1 MSVQRDTSCSP
12 TAEGRNIPLN
22 IPSWRKQQAKDDD
35 DDDGEEDG
43 RQPHP
48 EVVQGVAGVPRVVDE
63 AVASIVSLRQ
73 WHAQLGVNV
82 LHELSSVVH
91 RLQPE
96 RERERNPYKHV
107 VSLCCLSRH
116 AGQSQVVF
124 IKPKN
129 ESIFFKRP
137 SSAAQVDSRDSK
149 VLHGA
154 TVSAR
159 LSHRGNGE

>member
-12 TAEGRNIPLN
+12 TAEGRNVPLN
-22 IPSWRKQQAKDDD
+22 IPSWRKQQAKD

-73 WHAQLGVNV
+73 RHAQLGVDV
-82 LHELSSVVH
+82 LHELSSVMH
-91 RLQPE
+91 CLQP
-96 RERERNPYKHV
+96 ERERNPYKHV
-107 VSLCCLSRH
+107 VSLGCLSRH

-129 ESIFFKRP
+129 ESIF
-137 SSAAQVDSRDSK
+137 
-149 VLHGA
+149 L
-154 TVSAR
+154 SAR
-159 LSHRGNGE
+159 LLLLEWTRVT